1 MLSTRRSLQT
11 RASIF
16 SFALL
21 LLTMVSAAGITSAQA
36 PQGFPVARLLSL
48 PSDSARTSRPRRVL
62 APAVAAVVAPTLVEA
77 TEIERRA
84 FEMTNT
90 ARLQNGLAPLSWD
103 PELCRMARI
112 HSENMVRLG
121 FFSHETPSG
130 LQLEDRAHAAGI
142 AHFRVLGENI
152 AYNQGYDDPG
162 AFAVE
167 RWLISPGHRANILSS
182 EYEQGAIGSFVTADG
197 TVYLTQEFIKR

>member
-1 MLSTRRSLQT
+1 MFSTRQSLQKLAT
-11 RASIF
+11 LF
-16 SFALL
+16 SFSLFLL
-21 LLTMVSAAGITSAQA
+21 VTVSATEITFAQTA
-36 PQGFPVARLLSL
+36 QIFPVARLLAV
-48 PSDSARTSRPRRVL
+48 PRDSVPASRPRRVF
-62 APAVAAVVAPTLVEA
+62 ATAEVPTPSPSLGEA

-84 FEMTNT
+84 FESTNT
-90 ARLQNGLAPLSWD
+90 ARLQNGLAPLVWD

-121 FFSHETPSG
+121 FFAHETPDG
-130 LQLEDRAHAAGI
+130 LHLRDRAHAVGI
-142 AHFRVLGENI
+142 PHFRVLGENI

-167 RWLISPGHRANILSS
+167 RWLNSPGHRANILSS
-182 EYEQGAIGSFVTADG
+182 EFEQGAIGSFVAPDG

>member
-1 MLSTRRSLQT
+1 MLFTRISLQKH
-11 RASIF
+11 ASIF
-16 SFALL
+16 SFVLL
-21 LLTMVSAAGITSAQA
+21 LLMIVAASGVASAQM
-36 PQGFPVARLLSL
+36 PQVFPVARLLSL
-48 PSDSARTSRPRRVL
+48 PSDSVRTSRPRRVL
-62 APAVAAVVAPTLVEA
+62 TPAVAAAVAPAFGEA
-77 TEIERRA
+77 SEIERRA

-90 ARLQNGLAPLSWD
+90 ARLQNGLAPLTWD

-121 FFSHETPSG
+121 FFSHETPDG
-130 LQLEDRAHAAGI
+130 LHLKDRAYAAGI
-142 AHFRVLGENI
+142 PHFRVLGENI
-152 AYNQGYDDPG
+152 AYNQGYADPG

-167 RWLISPGHRANILSS
+167 RWMISPGHRANILSS